1 MTSNPLEIKELVWE
15 MGRGGVRIAN
25 EVAERRRIL
34 AGAMN
39 DVLEA

>member
-1 MTSNPLEIKELVWE
+1 MTSKPREIKELVSE
-15 MGRGGVRIAN
+15 MGRSGIRLAN

-34 AGAMN
+34 ADAIN